1 MSPGLPP
8 VTSKSMSKILF
19 VSSEAHPLM
28 KTGGLGDVSGSLP
41 AALKRLRHTVRLVL
55 PAYQQITARAGKLK
69 AIATLQIAGVTEP
82 VRILEGMMPDSRVK
96 LWLVDAP
103 RCFERPGN
111 PYLDADGRDWPD
123 NAERFAAFCRVAV
136 ELAMDR
142 AGLNWRPDV
151 VHCNDWQTGL
161 VPALLA
167 REQGRPG
174 TVFTV
179 HNLAYQGLFPWDHFA
194 ALGLPA
200 DLWHMERME
209 FHNHFSFIK
218 GGLVFADQITTVSPT
233 YAREITGP
241 DLGYG
246 LDGLLRHRADRLSG
260 ILNGA
265 DYDVWN
271 PQHDPLIPHTYS
283 ASDLHGKRL
292 NKAALQERFN
302 LPPAD
307 RPLIGLVGRMVEQKG
322 IDLLLAA
329 LPALMKEKVQLA
341 VVGTGDKHFEAELC
355 AQAKRYPDSIGYHI
369 GYDEERAHLV
379 EAGADMFLMPS
390 RFEPCGLNQIYS
402 LRYGTP
408 PIVRRTGGLADTV
421 VDATAETLSAGKA
434 TGFVFDEPTPEAML
448 GAVRRALALYR
459 QPKHWQQ
466 LVTAAMAQD
475 FSWDAS
481 ARQYLQI
488 YAKARA

>member
-1 MSPGLPP
+1 MFPGLPP

-55 PAYQQITARAGKLK
+55 PAYQQLKARAGKLK
-69 AIATLQIAGVTEP
+69 TIATLKLTGTEP
-82 VRILEGMMPDSRVK
+82 VRILEGVMPDSRVK

-103 RCFERPGN
+103 GYFDRPGN

-123 NAERFAAFCRVAV
+123 NAERFAAFCRVTV

-167 REQGRPG
+167 RERGRPA

-179 HNLAYQGLFPWDHFA
+179 HNLAYQGLFPWHQFA

-200 DLWHMERME
+200 DLWHMDRME
-209 FHNHFSFIK
+209 FYDRFSFIK

-241 DLGYG
+241 DLGCG

-271 PQHDPLIPHTYS
+271 PQHDPLIAHNYS
-283 ASDLHGKRL
+283 ASDLRGKRL
-292 NKAALQERFN
+292 NKAALQQRFN

-329 LPALMKEKVQLA
+329 IPALMKEKMQIA
-341 VVGTGDKHFEAELC
+341 VVGTGDKGFEAELC

-421 VDATAETLSAGKA
+421 VDATSETLATGKA

-459 QPKHWQQ
+459 QPKLWQQ

-481 ARQYLQI
+481 ARQYLEI
-488 YAKARA
+488 YAKARV